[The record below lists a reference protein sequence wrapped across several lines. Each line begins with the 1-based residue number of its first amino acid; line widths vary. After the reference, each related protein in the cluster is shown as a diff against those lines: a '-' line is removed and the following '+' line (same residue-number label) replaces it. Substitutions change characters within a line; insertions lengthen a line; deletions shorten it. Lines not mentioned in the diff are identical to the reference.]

1 MGDLTDEERRSL
13 RARYEAAAHAMQSG
27 AAIMLD
33 GGSTQAT
40 PKHLRVGVN
49 TAMADQGSLARLLI
63 AKGLITE
70 REYYVAI
77 AEGIRDSVAT
87 LLSVHDAG
95 VSPNEAMRTLI
106 LTQYFDTLRAI
117 GAQSRASTGEAQY
130 QTPRPS
136 NFARFSISG
145 RR

>member
-77 AEGIRDSVAT
+77 AEGMERERDLYISTVQA
-87 LLSVHDAG
+87 LLGTDK
-95 VSPNEAMRTLI
+95 VSL
-106 LTQYFDTLRAI
+106 
-117 GAQSRASTGEAQY
+117 G
-130 QTPRPS
+130 
-136 NFARFSISG
+136 
-145 RR
+145 